1 MCYTVKNDSKEP
13 GMQLKERVLANKKL
27 FWACVAGGALL
38 AAALLSGLMIG
49 LILLFSKPEE
59 PEPPKIT
66 KPVVQ
71 ERPAPRPS
79 PPKETSLTPQ
89 DFQYDGEYL
98 TCIAAPSRLGIDIS
112 EHQGQIDWQAVK
124 DAGIT
129 FAMIRVGGRG
139 YGMKGALYK
148 DDLFRINYEGAKAAG
163 IEVGAYFFSQATSV
177 AEAKEEAALVL
188 EQIKGLDLN
197 FPVVYDWERME
208 YEDSRTLHTDP
219 RTVTDCMIAF
229 CEEIEAA
236 HQQVM
241 IYFNPD
247 HAADLFYIEEVTSYR
262 FWLAYYT
269 DWMDFP
275 YKVDMWQYTNEGRV
289 PGIEGDVDINLY
301 FPEADRYI
309 KE

>member
-1 MCYTVKNDSKEP
+1 
-13 GMQLKERVLANKKL
+13 MQLKEKLLSDKKL
-27 FWACVAGGALL
+27 FWTFIGGAACL
-38 AAALLSGLMIG
+38 AAALICGITIG
-49 LILLFSKPEE
+49 LILLLSQPEE
-59 PEPPKIT
+59 PEPPKETT
-66 KPVVQ
+66 KQVAQ
-71 ERPAPRPS
+71 AQPAPKPKPK

-139 YGMKGALYK
+139 YGMKGVLYK
-148 DDLFRINYEGAKAAG
+148 DDLFRVNYEAATAAG

-188 EQIKGLDLN
+188 EQIKGLDLK

-208 YEDSRTLHTDP
+208 YEDSRTLHTDA
-219 RTVTDCMIAF
+219 RTVTDCMKAF
-229 CEEIEAA
+229 CETIEDA

-247 HAADLFYIEEVTSYR
+247 HAAELFYIEEVTSYR